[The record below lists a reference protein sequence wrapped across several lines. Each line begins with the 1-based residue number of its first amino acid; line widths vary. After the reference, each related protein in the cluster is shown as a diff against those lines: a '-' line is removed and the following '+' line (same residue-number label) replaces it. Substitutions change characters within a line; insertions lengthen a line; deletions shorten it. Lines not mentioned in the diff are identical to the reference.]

1 MSMLLMIN
9 VLCSIYYVKWYLFFT
24 GIYTLWLYCREM
36 MKAGFLR
43 ILDSKFKS
51 IYKIL
56 LFFLELLAYF
66 TTFNHKKVYHNT
78 TCEECCRSVGFPQRA
93 ILKYIIP
100 DLEWNT
106 WNTRSSYP
114 GME

>member
-1 MSMLLMIN
+1 MVSFLYRYIH
-9 VLCSIYYVKWYLFFT
+9 
-24 GIYTLWLYCREM
+24 TLVILSRNDES
-36 MKAGFLR
+36 R